1 MNKIHLF
8 IFAALMLFCF
18 ENSLAC
24 TMANGRQEY
33 WDCLDQARAQQEMQ
47 RLREEQER
55 MRAEMEYNQ
64 REMRRQQEQMMQ
76 EMQRQQQMQYQMQ
89 YE

>member
-1 MNKIHLF
+1 MNKIYLF
-8 IFAALMLFCF
+8 VFAALMLFGF

-24 TMANGRQEY
+24 TMADGRQAY
-33 WDCLDQARAQQEMQ
+33 FDCIDQMRAEDEMR

-64 REMRRQQEQMMQ
+64 WEMRRQQEQMMQ

-89 YE
+89 HK